1 MNSFH
6 DVVFP
11 LSLAFGASGG
21 PTRKTQITQLASGGE
36 HRNNPHAFS
45 RRSYNA
51 AAGVKSHKDLQTLIS
66 FFEARGGQLYS
77 FRFKDPVDHLSCDID
92 ETPSATDQ
100 VVAVGDG
107 AETEFLIYK
116 NYSDVAGQSRRPITK
131 FVDGTVSVAIDGAV
145 LNPFDYAVNI
155 QTGLL
160 SFSAPPNEGVVISA
174 GYAFHVPVRFGTD
187 RLELSLEAF
196 GAGEIAQVPLV
207 EVFDA

>member
-1 MNSFH
+1 MSSFH

-21 PTRKTQITQLASGGE
+21 PTRKTQITQLASGCE
-36 HRNNPHAFS
+36 HRNNPHVRS

-51 AAGVKSHKDLQTLIS
+51 AAGLKFHKDLQTLIS

-77 FRFKDPVDHLSCDID
+77 FRFKDPVDHLSCDFD
-92 ETPSATDQ
+92 ATPSATDQ
-100 VVAVGDG
+100 IIAVGDDVK
-107 AETEFLIYK
+107 TTFQIYK
-116 NYSDVAGQSRRPITK
+116 NYSDTAGQSQRPITK
-131 FVDGTVSVAIDGAV
+131 LVDGTTRVAIDGAIV
-145 LNPFDYAVNI
+145 GAADYTVNPL
-155 QTGLL
+155 TGLIT
-160 SFSAPPNEGVVISA
+160 FNTPPDEGAVISV
-174 GYAFHVPVRFGTD
+174 GFEFHVPVRFGTD